1 MAEPRNSSSL
11 SRSDASSAQG
21 IPSASR
27 SVPSR
32 MHSLSTIF
40 LVLSHERDCPLRYR
54 LPTRFETMPTSKF
67 GGGLEELG
75 AIAIDMVAEL
85 DRRAGI
91 RLDELA

>member
-1 MAEPRNSSSL
+1 
-11 SRSDASSAQG
+11 
-21 IPSASR
+21 
-27 SVPSR
+27 
-32 MHSLSTIF
+32 
-40 LVLSHERDCPLRYR
+40 
-54 LPTRFETMPTSKF
+54 MPTSKF